1 MMPLRPSLSPPGLT
15 LTIGTLALVL
25 LVGCPAPRVEPN
37 PLVDYTERAPQPK
50 QAPDEQHFW
59 NNRDDLFKPPQI
71 QPAQPLSLP
80 TLKRIQL
87 PSGLNVLLVPDRQLP
102 LVDVQLLLKT
112 GSIAEPPDKVGLAEF
127 TAGMLRQG
135 TRRMSADQISA
146 TVDAAGAAI
155 GAGSGYELTSVS
167 CRARTRDLDLCLRMV
182 ADLVA
187 RPTFPAK
194 EMAEIRDRLLS
205 DVKQTRDDPESLAN
219 LHLDNM
225 LYGDDHPAGRPMT
238 EASVKAITR
247 KDLVRF
253 HRAHFRP
260 DTAILGVSGDIDPAA
275 TERTIRK
282 VWGAWRAATPR
293 RPVTVTPVSD
303 PPAGIRVLLVD
314 KPDLSQSFLALGHAG
329 IRRTH
334 PDRDVVAAMNYV
346 LGGGGFSSRLM
357 EVVRA
362 KGGKTYGVSS
372 HFFRS
377 EVDGAFVVET
387 FTRNAQLV
395 DTLALVRAELARITT
410 EPPTADELRAA
421 KGKLAGGFP
430 IQLKTAAALT
440 VRLMQAQIWGLPDS
454 EVVEYGVRIDR
465 LTREQVARVAREQ
478 VRPGHLVAAVVGKAA
493 EVAPLLRRAKIPFE
507 QISYLDPISARQRR
521 ALREQEQVKISPA
534 EQQRARRVLARAL
547 RVAGGKARLAAIR
560 SLRLEGTATV
570 SSKGQTLKGNYTVQI
585 LLPDQMRLA
594 LALGPAG
601 MVQVLAG
608 NRAFLQVGPRRKD
621 LPADVVS
628 RWHAVLWREPPLVL
642 LNAIDPAV
650 RCRIA
655 REKALAA
662 KPQLV
667 AVDLFPKGLPPAV
680 LVFER
685 ASGHLVQI
693 RHRDRTRQV
702 RVSHLSDHRK
712 VQGVLFPHRVTA
724 MTDGRTQ
731 AVTYT
736 RVEVNPKLDRAA
748 ITEGR

>member
-1 MMPLRPSLSPPGLT
+1 MRPRSTRAIAALAG
-15 LTIGTLALVL
+15 LALL
-25 LVGCPAPRVEPN
+25 GGCPGPRVEPN
-37 PLVDYTERAPQPK
+37 PLKDYTERAPQPK
-50 QAPDEQHFW
+50 AEPDEQRFW
-59 NNRDDLFKPPQI
+59 EGRDDLIQPPQI
-71 QPAQPLSLP
+71 QPAQPLGLP
-80 TLKRIQL
+80 TLKRVQL
-87 PSGLNVLLVPDRQLP
+87 PGGLAVLLVPDRRLP

-112 GSIAEPPDKVGLAEF
+112 GSIADPPDKVGLAEF

-135 TRRMSADQISA
+135 TRRMSADQISE
-146 TVDAAGAAI
+146 TVDAAGAAL
-155 GAGSGYELTSVS
+155 GAESSYELTSVS
-167 CRARTRDLDLCLRMV
+167 CRARTRDLDLCLQMV

-187 RPTFPAK
+187 RPIFPAK

-205 DVKQTRDDPESLAN
+205 SVKQTRDDPESLAS
-219 LHLDNM
+219 LHFDNM

-247 KDLVRF
+247 KDLVQF

-260 DTAILGVSGDIDPAA
+260 DAAILGVSGDIDPAA
-275 TERTIRK
+275 TEKTIRR

-293 RPVTVTPVSD
+293 RPATVTPVQD
-303 PPAGIRVLLVD
+303 PPEGIRVLLVD
-314 KPDLSQSFLALGHAG
+314 KPDLSQSFFALGHAG

-334 PDRDVVAAMNYV
+334 PDRDAVAVMNYV

-372 HFFRS
+372 HFYRS
-377 EVDGAFVVET
+377 EVDGSFVVQT

-395 DTLALVRAELARITT
+395 DTLALVRKELARITT

-430 IQLKTAAALT
+430 IQLKTAGALT
-440 VRLMQAQIWGLPDS
+440 GRLMQAQIWGLPDS
-454 EVVEYGVRIDR
+454 EVVEYAVRVDR
-465 LTREQVARVAREQ
+465 LAREQLARVAREQ
-478 VRPGHLVAAVVGKAA
+478 VRPRHLVAAVVGKAA
-493 EVAPLLRRAKIPFE
+493 EVAPLLRDAKIPFE
-507 QISYLDPISARQRR
+507 KISYLDSISARQRK
-521 ALREQEQVKISPA
+521 ALKEREQVEISPA

-547 RVAGGKARLAAIR
+547 RAAGGKARLAAIR

-570 SSKGQTLKGNYTVQI
+570 TSKGQSLTGKYTVQL
-585 LLPDQMRLA
+585 LLPDHMRLA

-608 NRAFLQVGPRRKD
+608 DRAFLQVGPRRKD
-621 LPADVVS
+621 LPADVVA

-642 LNAIDPAV
+642 LNAADPAV
-650 RCRIA
+650 RCRVTRDA
-655 REKALAA
+655 ALAA
-662 KPQLV
+662 NPKLV
-667 AVDLFPKGLPPAV
+667 AVEVFPKNLPSAV
-680 LVFER
+680 LVLER

-693 RHRDRTRQV
+693 RHRDRTGQV
-702 RVSHLSDHRK
+702 RVSHLSDHRR

-724 MTDGRTQ
+724 ETDGRTQ
-731 AVTYT
+731 AVVYT
-736 RVEVNPKLDRAA
+736 RIELNPKLDRAA